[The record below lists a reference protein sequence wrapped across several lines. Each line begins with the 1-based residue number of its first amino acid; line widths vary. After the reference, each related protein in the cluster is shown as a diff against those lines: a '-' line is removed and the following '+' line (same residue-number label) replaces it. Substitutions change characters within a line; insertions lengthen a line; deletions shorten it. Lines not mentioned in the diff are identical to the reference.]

1 MLLQLKR
8 RGNAPETCP
17 GQSGVMKNA
26 LIVASC
32 LITGCASVDCGPDW
46 YGIGQRDGRIGADS
60 QIENYAGR
68 CTGNVDRARYAE
80 GLESGRAMRPRP
92 PV

>member
-1 MLLQLKR
+1 
-8 RGNAPETCP
+8 
-17 GQSGVMKNA
+17 MKTA
-26 LIVASC
+26 LMALC
-32 LITGCASVDCGPDW
+32 LMAAGCASVDCGPDW

-60 QIENYAGR
+60 QIENYAAR
-68 CTGNVDRARYAE
+68 CGADVDRGRYAE